1 MPEKKAIDWEV
12 KDTFATQEVATTAD
26 VRDETDLHGYENP
39 LVTGYH
45 RLAPHIPN
53 RIFKT
58 KEDALILTKFGYCQ
72 SLNGTWQFHVASI
85 PENVPADFYQPD
97 FDDSAWSAIQVPGHW
112 ELQGFGQPIYTN
124 IIYPFPPTPPRVPAK
139 DNPTGCY
146 RRTFKVADD
155 WDGKQILMVFEGVD
169 SAFELYLNGKSIGYS
184 TGSRVPAEFDI
195 TDHVI
200 QGENNIALKV
210 YRWSVGT
217 YLEDQDQWWLS
228 GIFRE
233 VYIHA
238 LPKTHVKDLHI
249 TTDIHWQDNTADV
262 NVQLMLNHSQPVNL
276 QLQLLAPSG
285 ENIAKESKT
294 IDGKITSHSLT
305 IREPQLWSEES
316 PSLYALI
323 IHLTDEQGQSLG
335 YHCKQVGIRDVQVR
349 DGQIFVNQKS
359 IKLRGV
365 NRHESHPRTGRYIT
379 EQDMLTD
386 IHLLKQ
392 HNINAVRLS
401 HYPNH
406 PRWYELCDQYGL
418 YIIDEADLETHGL
431 ADKLSKDPTWEKAYV
446 QRMERMVLRDRNHAC
461 IIAWSMGNESGMGV
475 NFEKCAARIR
485 ELDSTRP
492 INYYHAMSDPCVDWV
507 GMHYPTLDNIKDM
520 LKQDDV
526 AGRPILLEEYAH
538 TMGNSLGNF
547 TEYWDLF
554 NAEPRL
560 IGGFIWEWCDHG
572 LIRKDEQGREVYS
585 YGGDFGDTPNDGTF
599 CIDGL
604 VFPDRTLKPAMTEVK
619 KVFEPVTM
627 KLDAKQ
633 KTLQIKS
640 NRFHATLD
648 DCHLAW
654 SLMIDGQVLNR
665 GVFNLPTIEPQE
677 TAKLALPSEL
687 FINASGKERVL
698 TLSLNRK
705 EECAW
710 APAGFELAWEQFVL
724 PALEMTI
731 EPTQANH
738 NNIMVDQSDLVIN
751 DMMLRGPELNIFRA
765 YLDNDDK
772 FKNDWD
778 QAQLAILTRKVQR
791 SEFQEGG
798 KAIVTQTTWH
808 NDQDEVV
815 ISDELKTTLDAS
827 GWMLFKHEIMPEM
840 KLPTLPRLGVAM
852 HLPKT
857 FSHVQWYGKGPFETL
872 CDRNR
877 GAKIG
882 RYELSVDQMT
892 VPYIH
897 PQETGLRTDTRWLV
911 ITDDQGKGWFV
922 VGDPML
928 QFTARRYTSHDLHLA
943 KHQEDLVARDF
954 VELALDY
961 KQAGT
966 GNTSLRAERLQQYLV
981 DLNAPMIWRFAMKP
995 LVSRDIDAVRLWHEA
1010 MGLLND

>member
-12 KDTFATQEVATTAD
+12 KDTFATQLEPAAD
-26 VRDETDLHGYENP
+26 IADKTSGEDWENP
-39 LVTGYH
+39 QITGHH
-45 RLAPHIPN
+45 RLAPHVPN
-53 RIFKT
+53 RIFNT
-58 KEDALILTKFGYCQ
+58 KEDALTLTKFGACQ
-72 SLNGTWQFHVASI
+72 PLNGTWQFHVAPI
-85 PENVPADFYQPD
+85 PQEVPAGFYEPD
-97 FDDSAWSAIQVPGHW
+97 FDDSSWSTIQVPGHW

-124 IIYPFPPTPPRVPAK
+124 IIYPFPLTPPRVPAK

-146 RRTFKVADD
+146 RRTFEVPKD
-155 WDGKQILMVFEGVD
+155 WDGRQLLMVFEGVD

-200 QGENNIALKV
+200 QGENKIAVKV

-238 LPKTHVKDLHI
+238 LPKTHVKDLCI

-262 NVQLMLNHSQPVNL
+262 NVQVMLNQNQPGNLHL
-276 QLQLLAPSG
+276 QLRDPSG
-285 ENIAKESKT
+285 KT
-294 IDGKITSHSLT
+294 IAEMNQAIDDAPTSHCLT
-305 IREPQLWSEES
+305 INAPTLWSEES
-316 PSLYALI
+316 PSLYSLL
-323 IHLTDEQGQSLG
+323 IHLTNEQGGCLG
-335 YHCKQVGIRDVQVR
+335 YLCKQVGIREVR
-349 DGQIFVNQKS
+349 VAEGQIFVNQKS

-365 NRHESHPRTGRYIT
+365 NRHESHPRTGRTLT
-379 EQDMLTD
+379 EQDMLAD

-431 ADKLSKDPTWEKAYV
+431 ADKLSTDPTWEKAYV
-446 QRMERMVLRDRNHAC
+446 QRMDRMVMRDRNHAC
-461 IIAWSMGNESGMGV
+461 IIAWSMGNESGMGI

-485 ELDSTRP
+485 ELDPTRP
-492 INYYHAMSDPCVDWV
+492 INYYHAMSDLCVDWV
-507 GMHYPTLDNIKDM
+507 GMHYSTLDDIKAM

-547 TEYWDLF
+547 AEYWDLF
-554 NAEPRL
+554 NSEPRL

-572 LIRKDEQGREVYS
+572 IIRKDENGCEVYS

-604 VFPDRTLKPAMTEVK
+604 VFPDRTLKPAMSEVK
-619 KVFEPVTM
+619 KVFEPATM
-627 KLDAKQ
+627 KLDAEQ

-640 NRFHATLD
+640 NRFHATLG
-648 DCHLAW
+648 DCVLEW
-654 SLMIDGQVLNR
+654 SLMIDGQILNR
-665 GVFNLPTIEPQE
+665 GMFNLPTIEPQE
-677 TAKLALPSEL
+677 TAKLALPAEL
-687 FINASGKERVL
+687 FVNASGKERVL

-705 EECAW
+705 EDCPW

-724 PALEMTI
+724 PALEMQI
-731 EPTQANH
+731 EPTARNK
-738 NNIMVDQSDLVIN
+738 NGMVITQPDLVIA
-751 DMMLRGPELNIFRA
+751 DMMLRGPQLNVFRA

-772 FKNDWD
+772 FKKDWE
-778 QAQLAILTRKVQR
+778 QAQLGTLKRKVLR
-791 SEFQEGG
+791 SEFWDDG
-798 KAIVTQTTWH
+798 KTIFTQVILH
-808 NDQDEVV
+808 NDQGDRA
-815 ISDELKTTLDAS
+815 ISDELKTTLHDS
-827 GWMLFKHEIMPEM
+827 GWMVFDHEIKPEM
-840 KLPTLPRLGVAM
+840 KLPTLPRLGVTI

-872 CDRNR
+872 CDRNC
-877 GAKIG
+877 GAKVG
-882 RYELSVDQMT
+882 RYQLSIDQMT

-911 ITDDQGKGWFV
+911 ITDEKGKGWFIA
-922 VGDPML
+922 GDPML
-928 QFTARRYTSHDLHLA
+928 QFTARRYTSHDLHIA
-943 KHQEDLVARDF
+943 KHQEDLIPRDF

-966 GNTSLRAERLQQYLV
+966 GNTSLRAERLPEYLV
-981 DLNAPMIWRFAMKP
+981 DLNESLSWRFAMKP
-995 LVSRDIDAVRLWHEA
+995 LVSKDIDAVRLWHEV
-1010 MGLLND
+1010 MGLLD